1 MISKIIFYS
10 NDYDSDTS
18 GDSCGSYDNYY
29 KKCVECK
36 NITKVNRIKTELK
49 IIMYLCNKC
58 ETIYINNLFNEKIKN
73 INKYILLNSIK
84 ERHKYLKIKYFFIE
98 KLKDYN
104 KYRNLMKIEYY
115 IEKMNEFIK
124 NIKESIHYHPGYT
137 NISTFIFLLRN
148 I

>member
-10 NDYDSDTS
+10 NDYDSDS
-18 GDSCGSYDNYY
+18 SYDSCDSYDNYY

-36 NITKVNRIKTELK
+36 NITKVNRVKTELK

-58 ETIYINNLFNEKIKN
+58 ETSYINNLFNQKIKN

-104 KYRNLMKIEYY
+104 KYRDLIQIQYY

-124 NIKESIHYHPGYT
+124 NIKESIYYHSGYT
-137 NISTFIFLLRN
+137 NISTFVFLLRN